1 MVTKGLLVPDG
12 KCNLCCNQKETNN
25 IYTQRGMREELHSVQ
40 KKNQAEEFAQWV
52 RELALKS

>member
-1 MVTKGLLVPDG
+1 MPDG